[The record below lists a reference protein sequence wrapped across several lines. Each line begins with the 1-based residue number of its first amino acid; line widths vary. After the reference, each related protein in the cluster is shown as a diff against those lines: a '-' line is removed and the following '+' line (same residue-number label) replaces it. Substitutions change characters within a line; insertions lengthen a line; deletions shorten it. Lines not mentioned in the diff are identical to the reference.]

1 MKEVRK
7 KKEVK
12 NKGLHNAYY
21 IIPFRKI
28 LDKAKL

>member
-1 MKEVRK
+1 MKEVRE
-7 KKEVK
+7 KKEDE

-21 IIPFRKI
+21 ILSFCKI

>member
-1 MKEVRK
+1 MKEVRE
-7 KKEVK
+7 KKEVE

-21 IIPFRKI
+21 ILPFHKI